1 MCDPVRWR
9 RRLLVRNLAV
19 LLLLPRWWKLA
30 GSAGKENGESVEQR
44 EMQHS
49 GGGGDQAKC
58 RRKFR
63 FTSAAVLCI
72 WCYSVPEF
80 SFLALRHVCRRPT
93 IVVHHTATVRHCE
106 EIRQGRLKTRDLVLN
121 YSGILDLIL
130 LCNEAVEI
138 VARTPTSL
146 QLSVSDVLARV
157 NQWWI

>member
-1 MCDPVRWR
+1 VCDPVRWR

-30 GSAGKENGESVEQR
+30 GSAGKESGESVEQR

-49 GGGGDQAKC
+49 GGGDQAKC

-80 SFLALRHVCRRPT
+80 SFLALRQVSKADDCSPPYSDGPPWRGDSIGATENAGFSAKLQRNLGRDF
-93 IVVHHTATVRHCE
+93 VV
-106 EIRQGRLKTRDLVLN
+106 
-121 YSGILDLIL
+121 
-130 LCNEAVEI
+130 
-138 VARTPTSL
+138 
-146 QLSVSDVLARV
+146 
-157 NQWWI
+157 